1 MIFIWVLK
9 VNLIT
14 FALVLHLLQGNYRYS
29 MIGFKRNN
37 YLCQFDIQSE
47 VLKPKSN
54 HNSNLQHSVHPK
66 VQEFQQA
73 FDFPFESHDVEARV
87 TIFQGF
93 LC

>member
-1 MIFIWVLK
+1 MGTLK

-14 FALVLHLLQGNYRYS
+14 FALVLHYYRVIV
-29 MIGFKRNN
+29 IGFKRNN
-37 YLCQFDIQSE
+37 YLRQFDIQSE

-66 VQEFQQA
+66 APEFQQA
-73 FDFPFESHDVEARV
+73 FDFPFERHDVEARV